1 VPPILDILVVIF
13 LKKVTSPNMLQR
25 KGCLIGLL
33 DKTEEC
39 LHEKDPSSGIQETA
53 HKILALLIK

>member
-1 VPPILDILVVIF
+1 
-13 LKKVTSPNMLQR
+13 MLQR

-53 HKILALLIK
+53 HKIFALLIK

>member
-1 VPPILDILVVIF
+1 
-13 LKKVTSPNMLQR
+13 VTSHNMLQR

-53 HKILALLIK
+53 HKILVLLIK